1 MRRYHL
7 FCQNSQVHIMRRRV
21 AQWLLFL
28 AVLFGFG
35 YALGRISA
43 HTAGEQEELLEQMIW
58 RGITQCYVMEG
69 SYPESLEYLE
79 DAYGVSY
86 DTDRYFVDY
95 QVWGSNIVPEV
106 TIIEK
111 Q

>member
-1 MRRYHL
+1 MRGHHL
-7 FCQNSQVHIMRRRV
+7 FCQDDYRHTMRKRV
-21 AQWLLFL
+21 AEWLAFLIILF
-28 AVLFGFG
+28 AFWC
-35 YALGRISA
+35 ALGQISA
-43 HTAGEQEELLEQMIW
+43 RTSEEQKQLLEQMIW

-79 DAYGVSY
+79 EEYGVSY
-86 DTDRYFVDY
+86 DTDRYYVDY